1 MLFYFYKSFYWHS
14 ISYGWYP
21 SVLQPIHTLSRKFY
35 NGHHNQYSNI
45 LLYFIMR
52 YSNWHTWFLTAI
64 SIRLLCNQINKIV
77 IKETCEILTWGH
89 GKVWWRW
96 KGISMKVH
104 IHSTGS
110 SFTSPTLMVSYAF
123 LFLLTSG
130 LLSSFGNIFTFI
142 WISFIWSINFTIIR
156 ESFTLFGVNIES
168 IVVNSL
174 FYNGFIVTLVRNV
187 TIIKICNSIG
197 NSNLLLVVMGAI
209 IESFYWN
216 HIVFYLNSA
225 NKNTLLG
232 KY

>member
-1 MLFYFYKSFYWHS
+1 
-14 ISYGWYP
+14 
-21 SVLQPIHTLSRKFY
+21 
-35 NGHHNQYSNI
+35 
-45 LLYFIMR
+45 
-52 YSNWHTWFLTAI
+52 
-64 SIRLLCNQINKIV
+64 
-77 IKETCEILTWGH
+77 
-89 GKVWWRW
+89 
-96 KGISMKVH
+96 MKVH

-123 LFLLTSG
+123 LFLLASG

-142 WISFIWSINFTIIR
+142 WISFIWSINFTIIQ